1 VYFLPKEE
9 EKSKALNLNLFFSIS
24 ILHNCAN
31 NYIHSLKETRENNLK
46 MKFCLAIA
54 ALTAASS
61 VSAFTLTNPKIS
73 SATSTAVKPLFGILD
88 EVNSDSFNLLGD
100 DTEDDTPS
108 AKEIETAYETFLANL
123 VFSAND
129 PRMDIIESIDLATDP
144 KWLHWLDQ
152 KINKSTDV
160 EEKMALRDLNEMILD
175 IKKRIDLSQAQEERM
190 KQEQKEAEEQRIIDA
205 EIEADEGRK
214 MSDSDVLRKAG
225 AVGRTGVEAVTD
237 AKEDK
242 VSFFDQDLTPE
253 IRLSYDD
260 MCKKVLPPYKAGD
273 TPASIV
279 FSYYDQF
286 DAQFIKVLK
295 ERAENGEQESQDVL
309 DALAQEQNTRLTAAT
324 DSLKT
329 VLSAGDPMRM
339 EGVIVKLAREGKIDE
354 PFLLLLEA
362 NANQAAAAGATGPAE
377 LMKRLGQRAMEE
389 KDKQSSSKEVKL
401 LRQLLRTDDETKRAE
416 LLEEAFTP
424 KQGLLVSDTG
434 YVE

>member
-1 VYFLPKEE
+1 
-9 EKSKALNLNLFFSIS
+9 
-24 ILHNCAN
+24 
-31 NYIHSLKETRENNLK
+31 
-46 MKFCLAIA
+46 
-54 ALTAASS
+54 
-61 VSAFTLTNPKIS
+61 
-73 SATSTAVKPLFGILD
+73 
-88 EVNSDSFNLLGD
+88 
-100 DTEDDTPS
+100 
-108 AKEIETAYETFLANL
+108 
-123 VFSAND
+123 
-129 PRMDIIESIDLATDP
+129 
-144 KWLHWLDQ
+144 
-152 KINKSTDV
+152 
-160 EEKMALRDLNEMILD
+160 
-175 IKKRIDLSQAQEERM
+175 
-190 KQEQKEAEEQRIIDA
+190 
-205 EIEADEGRK
+205 

-416 LLEEAFTP
+416 LLEEA
-424 KQGLLVSDTG
+424 
-434 YVE
+434 